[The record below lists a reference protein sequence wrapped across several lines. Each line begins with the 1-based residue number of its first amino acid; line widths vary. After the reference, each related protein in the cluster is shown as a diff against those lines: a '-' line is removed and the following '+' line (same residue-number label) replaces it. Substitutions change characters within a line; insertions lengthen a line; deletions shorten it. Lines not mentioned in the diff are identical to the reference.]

1 MGMRPFLEALQE
13 RVLLCDGAMG
23 TYLYEKGEYINR
35 SYDELNLTKPDLVRE
50 IHREYIAAG
59 ADIIETN
66 SFGAN
71 RLRLA
76 RWGLQDKVREIN
88 AAAAQNAVYESRG
101 AVYVAGSM
109 GPLGVGI
116 QPLGAVAPDE
126 ASAVFREQAEAL
138 IDGGVDLIILE
149 TFANLKE
156 LEIAV
161 AAVRSR
167 KADIPIIAHMT
178 FGEDGHTPLGEPIE
192 KVAAAMD
199 ALPIDVLGVNCSV
212 GPAPMLDMVTKIASV
227 THKPVSAM
235 PNAGYPRMHEGR
247 LIYMTTPEYLET
259 YAKRFIRS
267 GVKVIGGCCGTTP
280 AHIRALRHAV
290 KALAPARPAVEVK
303 EAKKE
308 EAVPAVPTADKSPL
322 AKKLAQG
329 KFVTCVEILPPKGA
343 DPSKVLDMAKQLKD
357 AGVDAC
363 NIPDGPRASARMSP
377 MSLALLFQQK
387 VGIEPVLHYT
397 CRDRNILGMQS
408 DILGA
413 HAIGLRDI
421 LAVTGDPPKLGNYPE
436 ATAVYDVD
444 AIGLVKIISN
454 LNHGLD
460 VAGNRIGAPT
470 AIHIGVGVN
479 PVAINLEQEISRL
492 RQKVEAGAEFI
503 FTQPVFD
510 TEMFIRFKELTKD
523 ITIPTLIGILP
534 LASSRMAEFLHHE
547 VPGMSVPDGIRKQM
561 ADAGEKGADLG
572 VRLAVEALEAMRGMV
587 QGVYVMSP
595 AGGVKAS
602 LAVLKKY
609 L

>member
-1 MGMRPFLEALQE
+1 MKPFLEALHE

-35 SYDELNLTKPDLVRE
+35 SYDELNLTKPDLIRE

-88 AAAAQNAVYESRG
+88 NAAAQNAIYEARG

-109 GPLGVGI
+109 GPLGAGI
-116 QPLGAVAPDE
+116 QPLGAVSPEE
-126 ASAVFREQAEAL
+126 AAAVFREQAEAL

-161 AAVRSR
+161 AAVRAR

-212 GPAPMLDMVTKIASV
+212 GPAPMLDMVTKIASI

-235 PNAGYPRMHEGR
+235 PNAGYPRLHEGR

-290 KALAPARPAVEVK
+290 KALAPSRPMVEVK

-308 EAVPAVPTADKSPL
+308 EAVPAVPTAGKSPL

-343 DPSKVLDMAKQLKD
+343 DPSKVLDLAKQLKD

-421 LAVTGDPPKLGNYPE
+421 LAVTGDPPKLGNYPD

-492 RQKVEAGAEFI
+492 RQKVEAGAEFM

-523 ITIPTLIGILP
+523 IAIPTLIGILP

-561 ADAGEKGADLG
+561 ADAGDKGAELG
-572 VRLAVEALEAMRGMV
+572 VSLAVEALEAMHGMV

>member
-1 MGMRPFLEALQE
+1 MKPFLEALQE

-50 IHREYIAAG
+50 IHREYLAAG

-88 AAAAQNAVYESRG
+88 IAAAHNAIYEARG
-101 AVYVAGSM
+101 AAYVAGSM
-109 GPLGVGI
+109 GPLGTGI
-116 QPLGAVAPDE
+116 QPLGAVRTEE
-126 ASAVFREQAEAL
+126 AAAVFREQAEAL

-161 AAVRSR
+161 AAVRAR
-167 KADIPIIAHMT
+167 KSDIPIIAHMT

-212 GPAPMLDMVTKIASV
+212 GPAPMLDMVAKIAAV

-308 EAVPAVPTADKSPL
+308 EAVPVVPTAEKSPL

-421 LAVTGDPPKLGNYPE
+421 LAVTGDPPKLGNYPD

-460 VAGNRIGAPT
+460 VAGNRIGAPA

-492 RQKVEAGAEFI
+492 RQKVAAGAEFI

-523 ITIPTLIGILP
+523 IAVPTLIGILP

-561 ADAGEKGADLG
+561 ADAGDKGAELG

-595 AGGVKAS
+595 AGGVKAP